1 MPTSKKKILAN
12 RRNSKKSTGP
22 VSNEGK
28 LKSSLNSI
36 KHGLYGDKIAV
47 IGENVDDINDI
58 IDRLSKELKPIGI
71 QQELIVSKMID
82 IAIRFKRIPFIEAGI
97 LNHEMQEYEASG
109 KKEVGETKP
118 NLDLKYKI
126 KLKKIKKEKIKSDH
140 EKEIDNYIKKR
151 NLERAEE
158 LKKIREE
165 HNKPKITFI
174 EPIRKDPSRGMRFIT
189 NFEPINRGRLG
200 HSKAF
205 LKDVQKPK
213 TYYW

>member
-1 MPTSKKKILAN
+1 MNKSNGARSKISKSRKRKFGETKPNFNQMIKDACRRRKI
-12 RRNSKKSTGP
+12 T
-22 VSNEGK
+22 VE
-28 LKSSLNSI
+28 
-36 KHGLYGDKIAV
+36 
-47 IGENVDDINDI
+47 
-58 IDRLSKELKPIGI
+58 
-71 QQELIVSKMID
+71 
-82 IAIRFKRIPFIEAGI
+82 
-97 LNHEMQEYEASG
+97 
-109 KKEVGETKP
+109 KEVGETKP
-118 NLDLKYKI
+118 NLDLNYKI
-126 KLKKIKKEKIKSDH
+126 KLKEIKKDKVKSDH
-140 EKEIDNYIKKR
+140 EKEIDKYIKKR

-200 HSKAF
+200 HSKTF

>member
-1 MPTSKKKILAN
+1 MSTSKKKILAN

-36 KHGLYGDKIAV
+36 KHGLYGDKIAL

-97 LNHEMQEYEASG
+97 LNHEMQEYEA
-109 KKEVGETKP
+109 
-118 NLDLKYKI
+118 DKYK
-126 KLKKIKKEKIKSDH
+126 
-140 EKEIDNYIKKR
+140 
-151 NLERAEE
+151 
-158 LKKIREE
+158 
-165 HNKPKITFI
+165 
-174 EPIRKDPSRGMRFIT
+174 EPIAEIVEGGD
-189 NFEPINRGRLG
+189 
-200 HSKAF
+200 
-205 LKDVQKPK
+205 K
-213 TYYW
+213 TMMLS